1 MPVQH
6 VSFDVHSKEENEA
19 IIRQPLIPA
28 KNSIP
33 NKNFKKRKI
42 MPRIPVLE
50 ARTRILKSIIT
61 KRTGKCCDANVGDVL
76 SNWFCWKY

>member
-6 VSFDVHSKEENEA
+6 VSFDVSSREENEA
-19 IIRQPLIPA
+19 IIRLPLISHE
-28 KNSIP
+28 NSAP
-33 NKNFKKRKI
+33 NKKRKI

-76 SNWFCWKY
+76 SYWF